1 MSAAPKT
8 SKVNVGERIGCG
20 WLQWGFWQ
28 WPLYIRKF
36 APQGW
41 GLPAWCVYGY
51 VFMFAVLA
59 CISQF
64 SSQRVLFS
72 VCAMECCGKGQYKIV
87 SPAPT
92 STTCPNI
99 KKTQCF
105 VIVGQNANVH
115 DHGFHLQRTA
125 WQNVRWMLQH
135 YQNYIISC
143 HHHHHHHQQPH

>member
-1 MSAAPKT
+1 MT
-8 SKVNVGERIGCG
+8 SLHTKVCTSRVGASCMVCLWLINVN
-20 WLQWGFWQ
+20 
-28 WPLYIRKF
+28 YI
-36 APQGW
+36 
-41 GLPAWCVYGY
+41 
-51 VFMFAVLA
+51 FAVLA

-125 WQNVRWMLQH
+125 WQNVR
-135 YQNYIISC
+135 
-143 HHHHHHHQQPH
+143 